1 MYQKHGGDFL
11 CGYAQDKEL
20 ALRIQNAKFTYGVAN
35 ISGDGTRTTMS
46 EDDVK
51 GKKSISKKDL
61 KEEIAAMAILKR
73 ADKRRYGNIQI
84 SRNNHTFW
92 EIIISQTP
100 PLTCYKC

>member
-1 MYQKHGGDFL
+1 M

-35 ISGDGTRTTMS
+35 ISGDGTGTTMS

-51 GKKSISKKDL
+51 GKKSIPKKDL

-73 ADKRRYGNIQI
+73 ADKRRYGNLQI
-84 SRNNHTFW
+84 SQKNHICSGK
-92 EIIISQTP
+92 IITQIPSR
-100 PLTCYKC
+100 TCYDFK